1 MKKEMSSFDVRS
13 VVTEMSVLEGAH
25 MDKIFHWGAGNVLF
39 RLNVQGQGKKELFLK
54 DKKWLYMPD
63 KKPDTPIL
71 PTSFAGFLRKYVD
84 NARIGKVYQAGFDRV
99 VIMELLKAGG
109 EYQLVFELFGG
120 GNVLLVLDG
129 KILNCLIH
137 KTWRDR
143 NIRPGEEYA
152 MPKSRFDP
160 TSSSYDEFLTSIRS
174 SASDLVRTLAT
185 SVNLGG
191 QYSEEICKRAGIAK
205 NSATSSLSD
214 GDLENLYGKMKELVD
229 SVINSPSPMIYRTG
243 DEIADVTPIDMT
255 IYSDLE
261 KEPAS
266 SFSEALNTFI
276 STIAEAEE
284 LAYVDPEVE
293 KLQRRVDR
301 QNETIEGFVEEAVDL
316 KNKAD
321 SIYTNYQKVDELLK
335 VLNEQSKKL
344 GWDKLKEGASK
355 IPFVTNIDPSKNRIT
370 ATLDERAV
378 TLDYSKGI
386 DANASDIYQRGKE
399 LNEKAVRA
407 REALKESQTELDK
420 KRKGFNKARAAA
432 IGKAQPTKQFWFE
445 RYKWFITSSGKM
457 VISGRDAHTNDNI
470 VRKHLKDEDVY
481 VHADIH
487 GAPSVILKKG
497 KEATPEDLRES
508 CIYALAQSKAWVSAF
523 VEGTAFWALPDQVS
537 KTPQAGEFVPR
548 GAFIIRGKRNY
559 EYHLKIEL
567 AIGEISF
574 ENNRKVMCA
583 PIESVSSMSQKY
595 MVIGPGRG
603 KAGKK
608 TAEIAKM
615 FNVPEEEI
623 ARIIPPGDLE
633 ILRKVWPQEE
643 N

>member
-13 VVTEMSVLEGAH
+13 VVTEMSVLTDAH

-54 DKKWLYMPD
+54 DKKWLYMPE

-71 PTSFAGFLRKYVD
+71 PTSFASFLRKYVD
-84 NARIGKVYQAGFDRV
+84 NARIGKIYQAGFDRV
-99 VIMELLKAGG
+99 IVVELLKAGG
-109 EYQLVFELFGG
+109 EYQLIFELFGG

-129 KILNCLIH
+129 KILNCLTH

-143 NIRPGEEYA
+143 SVRPGEDYA

-160 TSSSYDEFLTSIRS
+160 TSSTYDEFHSSVKTSE
-174 SASDLVRTLAT
+174 SDLVRTLAT
-185 SVNLGG
+185 VVNLGG
-191 QYSEEICKRAGIAK
+191 QYAEEVCKRAGIGK

-214 GDLENLYGKMKELVD
+214 GDVKTLYDKMVEIVD
-229 SVINSPSPMIYRTG
+229 SLINSPKPTIYRSG
-243 DEIADVTPIDMT
+243 DEIVDVTPVDMS
-255 IYSDLE
+255 IYSEFE
-261 KEPAS
+261 KEPVS
-266 SFSEALNTFI
+266 SFSEGLNTFI
-276 STIAEAEE
+276 STIVEAEE

-301 QNETIEGFVEEAVDL
+301 QNETIEEFIEEASDL
-316 KNKAD
+316 KKKAD
-321 SIYTNYQKVDELLK
+321 SIYTNYQKVDDLLK
-335 VLNEQSKKL
+335 VLNEQSQKL
-344 GWDKLKEGASK
+344 TWEKLKAGAMK
-355 IPFVTNIDPSKNRIT
+355 IDYVSDINPAKNIIT
-370 ATLDERAV
+370 VVLDEREV
-378 TLDYSKGI
+378 PLNYTKGI
-386 DANASDIYQRGKE
+386 DANASDLYQKGKE
-399 LNEKAVRA
+399 IGEKATRA
-407 REALKESQTELDK
+407 KEALKESQTELDR

-432 IGKAQPTKQFWFE
+432 IGKAAPTKQFWFE
-445 RYKWFITSSGKM
+445 RYKWFITSTGKM
-457 VISGRDAHTNDNI
+457 VLSGRDAHTNDNI
-470 VRKHLKDEDVY
+470 VKKHLKDDDVY

-497 KEATPEDLRES
+497 KEAVETDYRES
-508 CIYALAQSKAWVSAF
+508 CTYALAHSKAWVSAF

-537 KTPQAGEFVPR
+537 KMPQSGEFVPR

-567 AIGEISF
+567 AIGEISY
-574 ENNRKVMCA
+574 ENNRKVMCG
-583 PIESVSSMSQKY
+583 PIESLKAMSQKY
-595 MVIGPGRG
+595 IVIGPGRG

-615 FNVPEEEI
+615 FNIPEEEI

-643 N
+643 V